1 MAHLGPEAILNLP
14 LPPNDSGADTVRG
27 YLIALLA
34 GVWTEG
40 EGFSGKRPFGNSSW
54 EGDLYIALVRAGA
67 IEGELDSDGYLEVCS
82 YEEEQKGHDM
92 ILGAIRALR

>member
-34 GVWTEG
+34 AVWAEG
-40 EGFSGKRPFGNSSW
+40 EGFSGKRPFGTSSW
-54 EGDLYIALVRAGA
+54 EGDLFIALVRAGV
-67 IEGELDSDGYLEVCS
+67 IEGELDADGYLDS
-82 YEEEQKGHDM
+82 LARDEEAKGQEI
-92 ILGAIRALR
+92 ILRAIRALR